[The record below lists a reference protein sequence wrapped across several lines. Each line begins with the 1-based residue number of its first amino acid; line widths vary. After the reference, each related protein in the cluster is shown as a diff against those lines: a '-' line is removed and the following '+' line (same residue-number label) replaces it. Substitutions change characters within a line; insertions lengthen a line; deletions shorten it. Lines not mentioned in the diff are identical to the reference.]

1 LWFSFQ
7 QIFLSREQAVARK
20 TLGKIGRI
28 GLESLPG
35 ESKMQNTV
43 KPNDLRKSVGYVRQ
57 SPLVSTSGNIVAAE
71 SRRSTRIEK
80 SLPLIVLGRN
90 RMGETFM
97 ERTVSVSLNMHGCRY
112 SSRHDCAVGTWI
124 TLQLV
129 GLISSE
135 EKPATVRAMVRSVH
149 PPGSLRE
156 LQQVGVELETPANV
170 WGITPPPAD
179 WTSLQETNTVQAA
192 AIAPMQESATKNVG
206 LGEIPMNSEPRMA
219 DVATFPSPPPA
230 ASRPPAPKFP
240 EAAQP
245 PRAVVTPDRLI
256 SALQGRLQQEADKA
270 VQTAAAKQVKD
281 AIREALSSIDDAR
294 RSSMREVQ
302 ELFPKSIEAMKLSL
316 KEESAAEMAAQWK
329 TDIEM
334 YRGRA
339 EEMAR
344 SLEKQAD
351 ELRRELANA
360 REYVEKI
367 TREIAPQIPAS
378 LKEALTQATSDFESA
393 TAVVVD
399 RRCERML
406 ENAQIV
412 TKEALSKLNARSEE
426 VHALVQ
432 GAVNS
437 GLEEFRREAQL
448 KVNMALA
455 ETAERV
461 VSALSLLEADSRAT
475 CDARRQALEAEVAR
489 SAEQAA
495 EQFRKGMK
503 TFVSSCFV
511 AAVGAVDEHSKVTL
525 EGFLKDNGKILDE
538 AHSQPPAND
547 EDEVIRDA
555 DSSPVAIRKRTRT
568 GQNDRIG

>member
-1 LWFSFQ
+1 
-7 QIFLSREQAVARK
+7 
-20 TLGKIGRI
+20 
-28 GLESLPG
+28 
-35 ESKMQNTV
+35 MQNTV
-43 KPNDLRKSVGYVRQ
+43 KPNDLQRSVGYVRQ
-57 SPLVSTSGNIVAAE
+57 SPLVTTSGNIVAGE

-90 RMGETFM
+90 RLGEPFM
-97 ERTVSVSLNMHGCRY
+97 ERTVSVTLNMHGCRY
-112 SSRHDCAVGTWI
+112 PSRHDYAVGTWV

-129 GLISSE
+129 GLMSSE

-170 WGITPPPAD
+170 WGIAPPPAD
-179 WTSLQETNTVQAA
+179 WTSVEETNTTAQLAA
-192 AIAPMQESATKNVG
+192 VIAPAQESATKNVG
-206 LGEIPMNSEPRMA
+206 LGEIPMNLEPRLA
-219 DVATFPSPPPA
+219 DVATFPSPSQA
-230 ASRPPAPKFP
+230 ASRPPTPKLP

-270 VQTAAAKQVKD
+270 VQAAAAKQVKD
-281 AIREALSSIDDAR
+281 VIREALSSIDDAR
-294 RSSMREVQ
+294 RSSVREMQ
-302 ELFPKSIEAMKLSL
+302 DLFPKSIEAMKLSL

-329 TDIEM
+329 TEMEM

-339 EEMAR
+339 EEMAQC
-344 SLEKQAD
+344 LEKQAD
-351 ELRRELANA
+351 ELRRELSSAK
-360 REYVEKI
+360 EYVEKI

-393 TAVVVD
+393 TTLVVD
-399 RRCERML
+399 GRCERLL

-426 VHALVQ
+426 VQALVQ
-432 GAVNS
+432 SAVNS

-448 KVNMALA
+448 QVNMALA

-461 VSALSLLEADSRAT
+461 VSALSSLDADSRAT

-489 SAEQAA
+489 STAQVA

-511 AAVGAVDEHSKVTL
+511 AAVGAVDEHSKATL
-525 EGFLKDNGKILDE
+525 DGLLKDDGKILDE
-538 AHSQPPAND
+538 ARCQPPAND
-547 EDEVIRDA
+547 EDELIPDA
-555 DSSPVAIRKRTRT
+555 DEQSS
-568 GQNDRIG
+568 GH